1 MQMCAAPPALRMKTF
16 GQHQHNFVEL
26 ITREIT
32 ERIGALIEREEVI
45 LAPFLRPDF
54 GHDLLRQNV
63 ERLRRHGDVVQLAA
77 PRRVQQRGAVAQF
90 IARQRKEPA
99 LRYAADRV
107 TGAPDALQERC
118 DRARR
123 ADLAHQIDIA
133 DIDPQLERRGRDQG
147 AQFTALQSLL
157 GIQPLIT

>member
-1 MQMCAAPPALRMKTF
+1 MKTF

-77 PRRVQQRGAVAQF
+77 PRRVQQRGAS
-90 IARQRKEPA
+90 
-99 LRYAADRV
+99 
-107 TGAPDALQERC
+107 
-118 DRARR
+118 
-123 ADLAHQIDIA
+123 HSSS
-133 DIDPQLERRGRDQG
+133 RDSG
-147 AQFTALQSLL
+147 KSRPFDTPPTA
-157 GIQPLIT
+157 